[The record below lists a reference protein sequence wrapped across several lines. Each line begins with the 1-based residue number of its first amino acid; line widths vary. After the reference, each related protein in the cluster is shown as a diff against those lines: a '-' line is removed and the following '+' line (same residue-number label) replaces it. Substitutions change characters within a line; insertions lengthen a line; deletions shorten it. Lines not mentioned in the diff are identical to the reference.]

1 MKFGPLQRRSTSF
14 MLCPG
19 RADKKSSDALGCI
32 RRYPEVSG
40 STREYHRTQTEQT
53 RMNPD
58 MSNAIQNLLDKVN
71 SLPEQGPRSKLE
83 PYYEVIR
90 ALRKKRY
97 TYQEIAQFLASE
109 AGITAAASTIH
120 AFVAVRARRRS
131 SSRCELLQSAEIST
145 STDSIPADKNK
156 DAAAERIEALRRR
169 RAPEPTSA
177 PRFEYHEGDGLTKIR

>member
-1 MKFGPLQRRSTSF
+1 
-14 MLCPG
+14 
-19 RADKKSSDALGCI
+19 
-32 RRYPEVSG
+32 
-40 STREYHRTQTEQT
+40 
-53 RMNPD
+53 MNPD
-58 MSNAIQNLLDKVN
+58 ISNAIQNLLDKVN

-90 ALRKKRY
+90 TLRKKRY

-120 AFVAVRARRRS
+120 AFVAVRTRRRS
-131 SSRCELLQSAEIST
+131 SSQCELPQSAENST

-169 RAPEPTSA
+169 RAPESTTT